1 MRRNKYNSRQITA
14 IDGSRF
20 DSQRE
25 YWRWCQLLV
34 YLRAGKIQDLK
45 RQVKFELIPAQ
56 YETFERYSKTGRRL
70 KDGSRCK
77 EKAVSYVADFTY
89 RIGEELVV
97 EDVKGVRTET
107 YILKRKLMLYIH
119 GIEVKEV

>member
-14 IDGSRF
+14 IDGSKF

-25 YWRWCQLLV
+25 YERWCQLLV

-70 KDGSRCK
+70 KDGRRCK

-119 GIEVKEV
+119 GIEIKEV